1 MSSPTL
7 SRSFLQGLPELFKQR
22 HIDGLIQGFV
32 NMVQTAA
39 TEGKTSYMYDPNSHR
54 SHLQQHNPSM
64 PVITNDDLISAFQRR
79 FPDCDISYQEVW
91 VDVNSNNRVL
101 RKGITIDWS

>member
-1 MSSPTL
+1 MRAQTF
-7 SRSFLQGLPELFKQR
+7 SRSFLQGIPEQRKQQ

-32 NMVQTAA
+32 HMVQRAA
-39 TEGKTSYMYDPNSHR
+39 AEGKTSYTYDPNNGR
-54 SHLQQHNPSM
+54 QLQQHPSL
-64 PVITNDDLISAFQRR
+64 PIITNDDLVSAFQRK

-91 VDVNSNNRVL
+91 VDINSNNRVL